1 MFRVESV
8 IELILFIAL
17 GIGILIAF
25 EVRARK
31 QEKVGRR
38 ASAGDIQATGNR
50 QQATDGEVA
59 DSGCCGA
66 HLVCERETLLQTNAE
81 IVYYDDEEL
90 DELAGINPQDYTLA
104 QHDAIADV
112 FHTLQEKD
120 VPGWCRSLQLRHI
133 ELPFDIREEAL
144 LIVRERRSIDKKL
157 N

>member
-1 MFRVESV
+1 MV
-8 IELILFIAL
+8 ELILFVAL
-17 GIGILIAF
+17 GLGILIAF
-25 EVRARK
+25 EIRARK
-31 QEKVGRR
+31 QGTDGRR
-38 ASAGDIQATGNR
+38 ASSDDIQATGNR
-50 QQATDGEVA
+50 QQATDGEA
-59 DSGCCGA
+59 TDDSGCCGA